1 MEGECDGKL
10 LTSTIDNRPLVRGGL
25 EIPIQVTVDM
35 GIGESNLQALKKYEE
50 LVSEHYK
57 EPVNR
62 MFDDVTASALEALK
76 SDDDDD
82 DDNDQSDIEE
92 SGEERDRNYS

>member
-25 EIPIQVTVDM
+25 EIAIQVTV
-35 GIGESNLQALKKYEE
+35 GESNLQALKKYEE

-92 SGEERDRNYS
+92 SGEERHRNYS

>member
-10 LTSTIDNRPLVRGGL
+10 LTSTIDNRPLVWGGL
-25 EIPIQVTVDM
+25 EILIQVTVDM

-82 DDNDQSDIEE
+82 NDQSDIEE